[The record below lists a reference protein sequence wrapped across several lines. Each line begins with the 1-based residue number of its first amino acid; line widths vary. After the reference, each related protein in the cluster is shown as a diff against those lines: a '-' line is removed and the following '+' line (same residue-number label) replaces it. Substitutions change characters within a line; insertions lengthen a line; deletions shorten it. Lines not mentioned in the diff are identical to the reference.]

1 MTRILHTA
9 DVHIGA
15 VDSVGIAAAGLRAV
29 VRGAQHL
36 RPDLLIVAGDLFDTN
51 RISDEYLEFA
61 IRWLAEADC
70 RIVVL
75 PGNHDAYAPSSIHRR
90 VELEAEVPGLT
101 VIRREE
107 GELLDYTDLRTTV
120 WGRPVV
126 EHSPAFEPLQDLPAP
141 PSDRFNVVVA
151 HGHVIQGASNTDRS
165 SPIALDPLLDSGW
178 SYAALGHWHEFRV
191 WRRDGMAACYS
202 GSPAGACFTPPIGRM
217 VVVDAANGDPARI
230 ATYEPED
237 KE

>member
-29 VRGAQHL
+29 VGGAQRL

-51 RISDEYLEFA
+51 RISDEHLEFA
-61 IRWLAEADC
+61 IRWLADADC

-75 PGNHDAYAPSSIHRR
+75 PGNHDAYVPGSVHWR

-101 VIRREE
+101 VIRRED
-107 GELLDYTDLRTTV
+107 GELLDYTDLKVSV

-126 EHSPAFEPLQDLPAP
+126 EHSPAFDPLRDLPAP
-141 PSDRFNVVVA
+141 PPDRFNVVVA
-151 HGHVIQGASNTDRS
+151 HGHVIQGLWDVGRS
-165 SPIALDPLLDSGW
+165 SPIALEPLLESGW
-178 SYAALGHWHEFRV
+178 NYAALGHWHDFQV
-191 WRRDGMAACYS
+191 WKRDGMAACYS
-202 GSPAGACFTPPIGRM
+202 GSPAGACFTRPFGRM
-217 VVVDAANGDPARI
+217 VVVDAVRGDPVRI
-230 ATYEPED
+230 ATYKPEN
-237 KE
+237 EG